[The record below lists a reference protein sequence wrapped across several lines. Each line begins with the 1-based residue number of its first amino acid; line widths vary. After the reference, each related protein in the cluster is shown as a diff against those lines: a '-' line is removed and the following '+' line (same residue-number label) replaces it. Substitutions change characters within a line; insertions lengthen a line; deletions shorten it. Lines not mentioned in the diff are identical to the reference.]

1 MSVLT
6 KFLRMGEGKKLRA
19 LQSLAPDIN
28 ALEPELEALSDEDLA
43 HKTICLLYTSIPVP
57 LPRWSSWK
65 SSPGPAC
72 LFLSCASRSSPTPNQ
87 AK

>member
-43 HKTICLLYTSIPVP
+43 T
-57 LPRWSSWK
+57 R
-65 SSPGPAC
+65 
-72 LFLSCASRSSPTPNQ
+72 R
-87 AK
+87 